1 MSAIAEQLKPT
12 LAALTA
18 EDRREIM
25 AFLAG
30 LSGDGELT
38 PDEWEDAGEDAEL
51 DAVLAK
57 RMDDIRSGRVTPI
70 PGEEFFRQLRE
81 RGA

>member
-30 LSGDGELT
+30 LNGDGELT
-38 PDEWEDAGEDAEL
+38 PDEWEDAWADEINRRVAGIRAGTVTMIPAEDVMAEL
-51 DAVLAK
+51 K
-57 RMDDIRSGRVTPI
+57 EKYG
-70 PGEEFFRQLRE
+70 
-81 RGA
+81 

>member
-38 PDEWEDAGEDAEL
+38 PDEWEDAWADEINRRVAGIRAGTVTMIPAEDVMAEL
-51 DAVLAK
+51 K
-57 RMDDIRSGRVTPI
+57 EKYG
-70 PGEEFFRQLRE
+70 
-81 RGA
+81 